1 MSHVP
6 VPPRFVPTL
15 TEVFQPVPAA
25 PPTLAPG
32 EAPAPGSLSPE
43 QQEQQ
48 EQIVLRVLQRIDMTL
63 EHRLREAVG
72 QLIQEQTETL
82 ALHLRQE
89 IERVVRQSVTH
100 AFDQEAAQFPTQP

>member
-15 TEVFQPVPAA
+15 TEVFQPEPAA
-25 PPTLAPG
+25 LPTLAPG
-32 EAPAPGSLSPE
+32 EAPAPGTLSPE
-43 QQEQQ
+43 QQEQL
-48 EQIVLRVLQRIDMTL
+48 VLRVLQRIDMTL

-72 QLIQEQTETL
+72 QLIQEHTETL
-82 ALHLRQE
+82 ALQLREE

-100 AFDQEAAQFPTQP
+100 AFDQEATSLPGQP